1 MNIDEKNP
9 SQNESVEENNE
20 IQEPKK
26 SGLPLGALIGIIG
39 GAVAVIVAVVL
50 IILLSGNKNGTPCEH
65 VDADDDYLCD
75 RCGEHFD
82 DGDEAADIVDKVD
95 VSFIVK
101 FEDGSVLSGAKF
113 VLTRNDQ
120 TYEFV
125 SGADGS
131 VKGTVKIGK
140 YYLDFD
146 HETIPEYCLCN
157 TPGLDIKE
165 DTTTVEL
172 VIVDN
177 TPDGSSKNPFPFV
190 DGAMEVT
197 AAPGEEIYY
206 SCHGTGLRY
215 VSINS
220 DALVIN
226 YDGNTYSA
234 DENGVV
240 TIAISSANV
249 EAPVIFSVKNIS
261 DSEITAEMNL
271 YAPIGSSDNPR
282 ETEGGSVTA
291 IVHNEKTEFYL
302 YVAEKDGILVVNSS
316 TIGSSI
322 SLERYI
328 VVVTEEGTEEIIPI
342 QAGSLNGSAY
352 IYVNHGEEIK
362 IGISLVTPK
371 NAVENPV
378 AEDDSKSFKVDF
390 EINVYDGSEA
400 EPVPVFGNEINIR
413 LEANQSLVFES
424 QLGKNICIS
433 NGKGLDL
440 VYNNAS
446 VQAGQNEKLSV
457 TLTDNTRFT
466 VINKTSDIKD
476 ANLDAYA
483 TSGTIDNPIVL
494 SGTESSIS
502 VSAGECVYYSYTVT
516 KAGKFS
522 IESSSLDVVI
532 LKQGIE
538 LLGDNGIYTVVPV
551 SSEFDG
557 TDAVTFD
564 VLAGDVIVFVI
575 TNNTEENINDA
586 TLIFSI
592 STENKK

>member
-50 IILLSGNKNGTPCEH
+50 IILLSGNKSGTPCEH

-165 DTTTVEL
+165 DTTTMEL

-177 TPDGSSKNPFPFV
+177 RPDGSAKKPFPFV
-190 DGAMEVT
+190 DGTMEITV
-197 AAPGEEIYY
+197 APGEDIYY

-220 DALVIN
+220 EALVIN
-226 YDGNTYSA
+226 YNGNTYSA

-240 TIAISSANV
+240 TIGISASNV
-249 EAPVIFSVKNIS
+249 ETPTIFSVKNIS
-261 DSEITAEMNL
+261 DSEITTEMHL
-271 YAPIGSSDNPR
+271 YSPIGSSDNPR
-282 ETEGGSVTA
+282 ETESGSVTA
-291 IVHNEKTEFYL
+291 IVPNEKTEYYL
-302 YVAEKDGILVVNSS
+302 YVAEKDGVLVVTSS
-316 TIGSSI
+316 TVGNSI

-328 VVVTEEGTEEIIPI
+328 VVVTEYGTEEIIPI

-352 IYVNHGEEIK
+352 IYVKQGEEIK

-371 NAVENPV
+371 NAIEVPA
-378 AEDDSKSFKVDF
+378 AEDDNKSFKVDF
-390 EINVYDGSEA
+390 EINVYEGSEA
-400 EPVPVFGNEINIR
+400 DPVPVFNSEINIR
-413 LEANQSLVFES
+413 LEAYQSIVFES
-424 QLGKNICIS
+424 QIGKNVGVS
-433 NGKGLDL
+433 NSKDIDL

-446 VQAGQNEKLSV
+446 VHANQSGKLSV
-457 TLTDNTRFT
+457 TLTDNTHFT
-466 VINKTSDIKD
+466 VINKADENKD
-476 ANLDAYA
+476 VNIDAYA
-483 TSGTIDNPIVL
+483 TLGTVENPVVISGSD
-494 SGTESSIS
+494 SSIS
-502 VSAGECVYYSYTVT
+502 VSKGECVYYSYTVT

-522 IESSSLDVVI
+522 FEPSDLEVII

-538 LLGDNGIYTVVPV
+538 LIGNDGVYTVVPV
-551 SSEFDG
+551 SSEYDG
-557 TDAVTFD
+557 TDSVTFD
-564 VLAGDVIVFVI
+564 VLAGDVIVFAI
-575 TNNTEENINDA
+575 TNNTEENISNA
-586 TLIFSI
+586 ALTFVI